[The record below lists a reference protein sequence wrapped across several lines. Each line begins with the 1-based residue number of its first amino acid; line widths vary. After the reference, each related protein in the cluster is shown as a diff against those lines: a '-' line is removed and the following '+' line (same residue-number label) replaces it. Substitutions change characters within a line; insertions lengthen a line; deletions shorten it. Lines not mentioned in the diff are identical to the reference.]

1 MGRTWKA
8 TAVVVTT
15 WSVPLGLTASP
26 PMYRTAATG
35 RKRASTR
42 RRVRAALSIDVS
54 DSVTAGSRPAD
65 AARDHAVR
73 VHQQSLTT
81 RTLRVPPAAAICRE
95 ATVSPAS
102 MPLGLASG
110 NTRAG
115 RRSADQPGQLPG
127 V

>member
-1 MGRTWKA
+1 MGRTLKA
-8 TAVVVTT
+8 TAVVVTS

-54 DSVTAGSRPAD
+54 DRLTAGSRPAD

-73 VHQQSLTT
+73 FHQHLLTT
-81 RTLRVPPAAAICRE
+81 RTLRARPPAAICPE
-95 ATVSPAS
+95 AGLSSAS
-102 MPLGLASG
+102 MPQGLA
-110 NTRAG
+110 A
-115 RRSADQPGQLPG
+115 
-127 V
+127 